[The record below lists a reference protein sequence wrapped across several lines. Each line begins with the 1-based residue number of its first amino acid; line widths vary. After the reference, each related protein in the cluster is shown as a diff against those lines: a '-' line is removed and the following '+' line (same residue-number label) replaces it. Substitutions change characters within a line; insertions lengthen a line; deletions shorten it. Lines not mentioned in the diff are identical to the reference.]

1 MGAVPATGA
10 RAGRRGNGNG
20 SGLSGISGRIG
31 GGMML
36 KSELQEKT
44 QAVKD
49 ATRTAL
55 QLLYDSINHGQQKQL
70 VKREEIKALFDR
82 YGVTY

>member
-1 MGAVPATGA
+1 
-10 RAGRRGNGNG
+10 
-20 SGLSGISGRIG
+20 
-31 GGMML
+31 MML
-36 KSELQEKT
+36 KSELQEKA

-49 ATRTAL
+49 ETRTAL
-55 QLLYDSINHGQQKQL
+55 QLLYDSINRGQQKQL

>member
-1 MGAVPATGA
+1 
-10 RAGRRGNGNG
+10 
-20 SGLSGISGRIG
+20 
-31 GGMML
+31 MM

-44 QAVKD
+44 KAVKD
-49 ATRTAL
+49 ETRTAL
-55 QLLYDSINHGQQKQL
+55 QLLFDNINHGQQKQL

>member
-1 MGAVPATGA
+1 
-10 RAGRRGNGNG
+10 
-20 SGLSGISGRIG
+20 
-31 GGMML
+31 ML

-44 QAVKD
+44 KAVKD

-55 QLLYDSINHGQQKQL
+55 QLLFDSINQGQQKQL
-70 VKREEIKALFDR
+70 VKREEINALFDR

>member
-1 MGAVPATGA
+1 
-10 RAGRRGNGNG
+10 
-20 SGLSGISGRIG
+20 
-31 GGMML
+31 ML
-36 KSELQEKT
+36 KSELKEKT

-49 ATRTAL
+49 ETRAAL
-55 QLLYDSINHGQQKQL
+55 QLLYDSINRGQQKQL

>member
-1 MGAVPATGA
+1 
-10 RAGRRGNGNG
+10 
-20 SGLSGISGRIG
+20 
-31 GGMML
+31 MML

-49 ATRTAL
+49 ETRTAL
-55 QLLYDSINHGQQKQL
+55 QLLFDSINQGQQKQL

>member
-1 MGAVPATGA
+1 
-10 RAGRRGNGNG
+10 
-20 SGLSGISGRIG
+20 
-31 GGMML
+31 MML

-44 QAVKD
+44 KAVKD
-49 ATRTAL
+49 ATRAAL
-55 QLLYDSINHGQQKQL
+55 QLLFDNINHGQKKQL

>member
-1 MGAVPATGA
+1 
-10 RAGRRGNGNG
+10 
-20 SGLSGISGRIG
+20 
-31 GGMML
+31 ML

-44 QAVKD
+44 KAVKD

-55 QLLYDSINHGQQKQL
+55 QLLYESINHGQQKQL
-70 VKREEIKALFDR
+70 IKREEIKALFDR

>member
-1 MGAVPATGA
+1 
-10 RAGRRGNGNG
+10 
-20 SGLSGISGRIG
+20 
-31 GGMML
+31 MML

-49 ATRTAL
+49 ETRTAL
-55 QLLYDSINHGQQKQL
+55 QLLYDGINQGQQKQL
-70 VKREEIKALFDR
+70 VKREEIKALFDC

>member
-1 MGAVPATGA
+1 
-10 RAGRRGNGNG
+10 
-20 SGLSGISGRIG
+20 
-31 GGMML
+31 MML

-49 ATRTAL
+49 ETRTAL
-55 QLLYDSINHGQQKQL
+55 QLLYDSINQGQKKKL
-70 VKREEIKALFDR
+70 VKLEEIKALFDR

>member
-1 MGAVPATGA
+1 
-10 RAGRRGNGNG
+10 
-20 SGLSGISGRIG
+20 
-31 GGMML
+31 MML

-49 ATRTAL
+49 ETRTAL

-70 VKREEIKALFDR
+70 IKREEIKALFDR

>member
-1 MGAVPATGA
+1 
-10 RAGRRGNGNG
+10 
-20 SGLSGISGRIG
+20 
-31 GGMML
+31 MML

-44 QAVKD
+44 QSVKD

-70 VKREEIKALFDR
+70 IKREEIKALFDR

>member
-1 MGAVPATGA
+1 
-10 RAGRRGNGNG
+10 
-20 SGLSGISGRIG
+20 
-31 GGMML
+31 MML

-44 QAVKD
+44 SAVKN

-55 QLLYDSINHGQQKQL
+55 QLLFDNINHGQQKQL

>member
-1 MGAVPATGA
+1 
-10 RAGRRGNGNG
+10 
-20 SGLSGISGRIG
+20 
-31 GGMML
+31 ML
-36 KSELQEKT
+36 KTELKEKT

-49 ATRTAL
+49 ETRTAL
-55 QLLYDSINHGQQKQL
+55 QLLFDNINHGQQKQL

>member
-1 MGAVPATGA
+1 
-10 RAGRRGNGNG
+10 
-20 SGLSGISGRIG
+20 
-31 GGMML
+31 MML

-70 VKREEIKALFDR
+70 IKREEIKALFDR

>member
-1 MGAVPATGA
+1 
-10 RAGRRGNGNG
+10 
-20 SGLSGISGRIG
+20 
-31 GGMML
+31 ML

-49 ATRTAL
+49 ETRTAL
-55 QLLYDSINHGQQKQL
+55 QLLYDSINQGQQKQL

-82 YGVTY
+82 YVVTY

>member
-1 MGAVPATGA
+1 
-10 RAGRRGNGNG
+10 
-20 SGLSGISGRIG
+20 
-31 GGMML
+31 ML

-49 ATRTAL
+49 TTRTAL
-55 QLLYDSINHGQQKQL
+55 QLLYDSINQGQQKQL
-70 VKREEIKALFDR
+70 VKREEIKSLFNR

>member
-1 MGAVPATGA
+1 
-10 RAGRRGNGNG
+10 
-20 SGLSGISGRIG
+20 
-31 GGMML
+31 MMM

-44 QAVKD
+44 KAVKD
-49 ATRTAL
+49 ETRTAL
-55 QLLYDSINHGQQKQL
+55 QLLFDNINHGQQKQL

>member
-1 MGAVPATGA
+1 
-10 RAGRRGNGNG
+10 
-20 SGLSGISGRIG
+20 
-31 GGMML
+31 MML

-49 ATRTAL
+49 ATCTAL

-70 VKREEIKALFDR
+70 IKREEIKALFDR
-82 YGVTY
+82 YWVTY

>member
-1 MGAVPATGA
+1 
-10 RAGRRGNGNG
+10 
-20 SGLSGISGRIG
+20 
-31 GGMML
+31 MML
-36 KSELQEKT
+36 KSELQKKT
-44 QAVKD
+44 KAVKD

-55 QLLYDSINHGQQKQL
+55 QLLYDSINQGQQKQL

>member
-1 MGAVPATGA
+1 
-10 RAGRRGNGNG
+10 
-20 SGLSGISGRIG
+20 
-31 GGMML
+31 ML

-44 QAVKD
+44 QAMKD
-49 ATRTAL
+49 ETRTAL
-55 QLLYDSINHGQQKQL
+55 QLLYDRINHGQQKQL